1 MTSLSLIG
9 PGRHGTAIAALFA
22 SHGVDV
28 TLFHYR
34 PQKAERGRAGRHAR
48 PRPARR
54 SRSPRAWRPRPTPP
68 TSSR

>member
-34 PQKAERGRAGRHAR
+34 PRRLRR
-48 PRPARR
+48 PCRPCWPRYRRRR
-54 SRSPRAWRPRPTPP
+54 SRSPRPWKPRPMPP
-68 TSSR
+68 RSSR